1 MPRSSSPPS
10 RSLADAI
17 RRFRIYYEV
26 QRETAQ
32 YGERRIVVAV
42 QVWLWATIVKGTG
55 VLPGSPGCRAA
66 VEALQAVASEVISR
80 GEATPAPDVEPFRW
94 APYASK
100 QVPDADEVRV
110 EINFRAPPG
119 VDGPEQVRRE
129 RSLEE
134 VRHALEQLGVAQGIY
149 RGGPPVVA
157 PRPPEAP
164 EPWVT
169 RPAREAFQPRA
180 VPPPREER
188 DAVVG
193 FLRQPR
199 AAHT

>member
-1 MPRSSSPPS
+1 MPRSASPP

-42 QVWLWATIVKGTG
+42 QVWLWATIPRGTG

-66 VEALQAVASEVISR
+66 VEALEAVAAEVISR
-80 GEATPAPDVEPFRW
+80 GRATPAPDVEPFRW

-100 QVPDADEVRV
+100 QVTDADEVRV

-119 VDGPEQVRRE
+119 VDGPEQIRRE

-134 VRHALEQLGVAQGIY
+134 VRHALEALGVAQGFY
-149 RGGPPVVA
+149 RGGPPAPA

-164 EPWVT
+164 EAWIT

-180 VPPPREER
+180 APLQREER
-188 DAVVG
+188 GEVGG

-199 AAHT
+199 AAHP